1 MKCNK
6 LFYLT
11 RVRRRPD
18 VLLMMWF
25 VIVLAELN
33 LFSYTL
39 TRECLSKKP
48 TGNIRNEPP
57 KDTRTIT

>member
-18 VLLMMWF
+18 VLLVMWV
-25 VIVLAELN
+25 VIVLAEVD
-33 LFSYTL
+33 LFSYAL
-39 TRECLSKKP
+39 TH
-48 TGNIRNEPP
+48 
-57 KDTRTIT
+57 